1 MAHVPHTENQAS
13 EQESPGSVDVPANRT
28 TLFDRRSEDEFA
40 PPETVAAVKEIDF
53 DNPDLYLNRELTHPD
68 VDIHVAAIDER
79 LNDIGF
85 IVPGL
90 GDAGDRQFGT

>member
-53 DNPDLYLNRELTHPD
+53 DNPDLYLNRELTWLAFNSRVLSMVIMP
-68 VDIHVAAIDER
+68 
-79 LNDIGF
+79 
-85 IVPGL
+85 PM
-90 GDAGDRQFGT
+90 